1 MTAAPVL
8 AATEWRSNAELIVD
22 CVRLGYLREEWAT
35 LDPTYGRGVWWKAW
49 RPPNLITH
57 DIELDGVDFR
67 QLPEPNASFD
77 AVAFDPPY
85 VCTGGRTTSTIPDFN
100 ARFGLIDTPRT
111 PAALQEMNEAGLA
124 EMHRV
129 LRPRGVLLVKCKDYV
144 WSGRLFLG
152 THQTLTRAIS
162 LGFEPIDRM
171 EHVGKPGPQPE
182 RSRADGKPVV
192 QQHARRNLSTLFVL
206 RKAAT

>member
-1 MTAAPVL
+1 MTLVL
-8 AATEWRSNAELIVD
+8 AATDWRSNAELIAD
-22 CVRLGYLREEWAT
+22 CARLGYLREYWLT
-35 LDPTYGRGVWWKAW
+35 LDPTYGRGVWWKLW
-49 RPPNLITH
+49 RPEELTTH
-57 DIELDGVDFR
+57 DQAACGCDFR
-67 QLPEPNASFD
+67 QLPHEDETFD

-100 ARFGLIDTPRT
+100 SRFGLTDAPRT

-152 THQTLTRAIS
+152 THRTLTRALE
-162 LGFEPIDRM
+162 LGFEPIDRL
-171 EHVGKPGPQPE
+171 EHVGRPGPQPD
-182 RSRADGKPVV
+182 RNRADGKPVV

-206 RKAAT
+206 RKGRS